1 MNRTIS
7 CELSVIVLLNNAAI
21 SSSIRILDFNCGF
34 LVLVMI
40 LSFFAKLLCASTMDP
55 SGNEDINMFQVLLSG
70 DGDTDHTY
78 RYDSDKLE
86 QMFIMA

>member
-1 MNRTIS
+1 MAIGGLPLFRVNSLGILCLLRIIS

-40 LSFFAKLLCASTMDP
+40 LSFFAKLLCARMPPPAEAPES
-55 SGNEDINMFQVLLSG
+55 
-70 DGDTDHTY
+70 
-78 RYDSDKLE
+78 
-86 QMFIMA
+86 